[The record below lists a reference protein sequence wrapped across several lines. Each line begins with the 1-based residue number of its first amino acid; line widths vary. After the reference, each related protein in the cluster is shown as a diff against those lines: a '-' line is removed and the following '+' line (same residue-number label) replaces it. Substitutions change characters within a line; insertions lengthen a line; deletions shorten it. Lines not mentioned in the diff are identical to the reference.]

1 MARRTA
7 TKRIRQ
13 ARPTLIGAGIT
24 EQYYFTHLQT
34 IFGLKVKIRPR
45 YFGRE
50 GIHALEKK
58 IQQVLDDDGKAI
70 VVFDADVSTWD
81 IKERQR
87 LTSLKKKYIK
97 EKNVII
103 CDSLPSIEYWFLLH
117 YINTTRNFRTSQ
129 AVISQLSKYVVNFD
143 KTESFLKNQKW
154 VSDLCSEGKLQI
166 AYKTAKNNSNK
177 KGSYSN
183 VWKAIEEI
191 GLLKKIGDK

>member
-87 LTSLKKKYIK
+87 LTSLKKKYKRK
-97 EKNVII
+97 E
-103 CDSLPSIEYWFLLH
+103 CDNL
-117 YINTTRNFRTSQ
+117 
-129 AVISQLSKYVVNFD
+129 
-143 KTESFLKNQKW
+143 
-154 VSDLCSEGKLQI
+154 
-166 AYKTAKNNSNK
+166 
-177 KGSYSN
+177 
-183 VWKAIEEI
+183 
-191 GLLKKIGDK
+191 